1 LTPIAQ
7 EKRYAPP
14 ILACDSFRRDGNGT
28 LQRAAYL
35 EEPFGRHQAAV
46 AGLYAAGAADLSETR
61 TAMIVVM
68 SVSATEEELQQVAA
82 TIESRGLRSLRMPG
96 GDRVAIGIPS
106 AIPTDVREPLFQTLS
121 VLPGVEHVTHVSRP
135 YKLASREFHRADT
148 VVEVKGVCFGRRQ
161 IQVIT
166 GPCSVENYGQMRT
179 AAQVAKAS
187 GATVLRGGAFKPRTS
202 PYAFQGLQQEG
213 LKILQEVGDETGL
226 VTISEVMQP
235 DLVGVVASYVD
246 ILQIGARNMQNFPLL
261 IEAGRSGHP
270 VMLKRGPSATID
282 EFLLAAEYLL
292 HHNNAKVLL
301 CERGVHPLD
310 RSYTRNTLDLNA
322 VPVLKEIS
330 HLPVIVDP
338 SHGTGVSR
346 YVPAMALA
354 AVAAGADGLMVEM
367 HPNPREALSDGAQS
381 LTPAQLQTLMA
392 QLRELAQAVGREI

>member
-1 LTPIAQ
+1 
-7 EKRYAPP
+7 
-14 ILACDSFRRDGNGT
+14 
-28 LQRAAYL
+28 
-35 EEPFGRHQAAV
+35 
-46 AGLYAAGAADLSETR
+46 
-61 TAMIVVM
+61 MIVVM
-68 SVSATEEELQQVAA
+68 SVSATEQELQQVAA

-135 YKLASREFHRADT
+135 YKLASREFHRHDT

-179 AAQVAKAS
+179 AARVAKAS

-213 LKILQEVGDETGL
+213 LKILQEVGHETGL

-292 HHNNAKVLL
+292 HYNNAQVLL

-310 RSYTRNTLDLNA
+310 RGYTRNTLDLNA

-354 AVAAGADGLMVEM
+354 AVAAGADGLMIEM

-392 QLRELAQAVGREI
+392 QLRELVQAVGREI